1 MDQDEL
7 RKIIEGP
14 DEYDRAK
21 EDGLLGMVGDFY
33 TRKMLSMVVLVWG
46 MGIIFAGIAI
56 LSGFEF
62 FRTDE
67 VRYQIMYAVIFL
79 TCIQWIG
86 LLKIFAWQMIHR
98 NGLKREI
105 KRLEIRI
112 AELSETI
119 KKRY

>member
-1 MDQDEL
+1 
-7 RKIIEGP
+7 
-14 DEYDRAK
+14 
-21 EDGLLGMVGDFY
+21 
-33 TRKMLSMVVLVWG
+33 

-56 LSGFEF
+56 FSGFEF

-67 VRYQIMYAVIFL
+67 IQYQIMYAVIFL

-105 KRLEIRI
+105 KRLELRI
-112 AELSETI
+112 AELREAVSQFFTNT
-119 KKRY
+119 